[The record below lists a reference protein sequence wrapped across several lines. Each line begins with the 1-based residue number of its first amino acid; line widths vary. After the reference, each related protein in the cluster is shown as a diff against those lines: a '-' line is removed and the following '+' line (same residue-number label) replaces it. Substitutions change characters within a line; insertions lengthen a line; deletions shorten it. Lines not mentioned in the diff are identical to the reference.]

1 MSSSHI
7 FFRDYAGTSFTT
19 ATCEEAIYIFNT
31 IQVDRETNTYLT
43 VAPCNEST
51 GNMTTVGWQVNTLH
65 FYVDQQICNPVDV
78 DLLGDLYKDL
88 NCSEGEPTVSDTRWF
103 FGMMF
108 RIPALQKE
116 FWNLVDIVVE
126 HRLIEENVLDSGDL
140 FSADLFADQIFEP
153 IRSTVSGTLSG
164 IVLYK

>member
-7 FFRDYAGTSFTT
+7 FFRDYAGSSFTT
-19 ATCEEAIYIFNT
+19 ATCEEAIYIVNT

-51 GNMTTVGWQVNTLH
+51 GNTSTVGWLANTLH
-65 FYVDQQICNPVDV
+65 WSDEMFCNPVYV